1 MQIQHCIPWFK
12 VSKTQVAS
20 VVAEV
25 FANTSIS
32 ENKTIEVAASP
43 SAPSLPVYELLSA
56 IPTDGRKEA
65 FAEAQEKA
73 KAEEEARMAVEN
85 TRREKELADQLEAE
99 AKKLA
104 EKEAEAT
111 ELAAQV
117 KAGAANASFDFFA
130 SKAKAFGVDIFG
142 ENRETQIIASSN
154 SQPGKNL
161 ETPVVTVK
169 GEEKYATLQPKK
181 GSNSVFKLPPINK
194 IMGGLFNKET
204 IYVDDD

>member
-65 FAEAQEKA
+65 FAEAQAKA

-117 KAGAANASFDFFA
+117 KAGAANASFDFFCKQ
-130 SKAKAFGVDIFG
+130 S
-142 ENRETQIIASSN
+142 
-154 SQPGKNL
+154 
-161 ETPVVTVK
+161 
-169 GEEKYATLQPKK
+169 
-181 GSNSVFKLPPINK
+181 
-194 IMGGLFNKET
+194 
-204 IYVDDD
+204 

>member
-65 FAEAQEKA
+65 FAEAQAKA

-142 ENRETQIIASSN
+142 ANKETQIIASSN

-169 GEEKYATLQPKK
+169 GEEKYATSQPKK
-181 GSNSVFKLPPINK
+181 DSNSVFKLPPINK